1 MPQAAGKNFIK
12 KISKISKKIY
22 NCSKSSQNMMNRRTL
37 YHLYSG
43 FNEKYLLYIK
53 NVNFVPLVPDVFK
66 IVSSMWNNTSLIKNP
81 EVVVTNP
88 KLWDGLIKD

>member
-1 MPQAAGKNFIK
+1 
-12 KISKISKKIY
+12 
-22 NCSKSSQNMMNRRTL
+22 MMNRRTL

-43 FNEKYLLYIK
+43 FKEKYLLYIK

>member
-1 MPQAAGKNFIK
+1 
-12 KISKISKKIY
+12 
-22 NCSKSSQNMMNRRTL
+22 MMNRRTL
-37 YHLYSG
+37 YHLSSG

>member
-1 MPQAAGKNFIK
+1 
-12 KISKISKKIY
+12 
-22 NCSKSSQNMMNRRTL
+22 MMNRRTL

-53 NVNFVPLVPDVFK
+53 NVNFVPLVPGVFK

>member
-1 MPQAAGKNFIK
+1 
-12 KISKISKKIY
+12 
-22 NCSKSSQNMMNRRTL
+22 MMNRQTL

-53 NVNFVPLVPDVFK
+53 NVNFVLLVPDVFK